1 MFVPFMRM
9 GDAIIK
15 QKDFSARERE
25 LCVLAVMAIYD
36 VPFVLYAHSRIA
48 MQLGLS
54 EEQVSSASHGTVP
67 KGLSDD
73 ETTVY
78 TTALKLAR
86 SRGPLDEETFQ
97 HAESILGKERVARV
111 AQVVGFYLYS
121 STLLNVGAIPVP
133 EK

>member
-1 MFVPFMRM
+1 MRM
-9 GDAIIK
+9 GDAILN

-25 LCVLAVMAIYD
+25 LCVLAVMAVYD

-54 EEQVSSASHGTVP
+54 EEQVSSASNGTTP
-67 KGLSDD
+67 EGISED
-73 ETTVY
+73 EAMVY
-78 TTALKLAR
+78 TTALELAR
-86 SRGPLDEETFQ
+86 SRGPLEEQTFQ
-97 HAESILGKERVARV
+97 HAESVLGKERVARV